1 MSKLIGGKE
10 NKMELSTIS
19 LFNHMTDEDFLAIHD
34 AGQLKNLCLALSLDL
49 QSIKDE
55 KITKNKTYTA

>member
-1 MSKLIGGKE
+1 MSKHIVVKE
-10 NKMELSTIS
+10 DNMDLSTIS
-19 LFNHMTDEDFLAIHD
+19 LFNHMTDEDFLAIHN